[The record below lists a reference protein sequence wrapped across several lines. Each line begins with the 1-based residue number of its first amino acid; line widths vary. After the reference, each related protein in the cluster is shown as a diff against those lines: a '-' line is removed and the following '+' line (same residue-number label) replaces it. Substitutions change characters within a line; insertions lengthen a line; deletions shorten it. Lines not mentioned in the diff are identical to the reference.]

1 LFSGTRVSNLC
12 TAVDTPAKAAWLHN
26 RALRATASLCPF
38 RTKRNEDGDGEG
50 LRRRG
55 GWTVGKEHRSRLV
68 HTGLGSLTP
77 IAHVLP
83 YPPPLTRTAL
93 YQVLQYNNKHT
104 HRGMKGV
111 CVRKFVQVAKLH
123 LLRLVCSSNPE
134 DTNYE
139 IETQS
144 GFGPV
149 SHCVL

>member
-1 LFSGTRVSNLC
+1 MVLESVTSAPQWIRQPKPRGC
-12 TAVDTPAKAAWLHN
+12 TTERYEPQPAY
-26 RALRATASLCPF
+26 ALSVR
-38 RTKRNEDGDGEG
+38 KRNEDGDGEG